1 MPSMLDEQLAILDVL
16 PTEIVE
22 KVASN
27 GRQLAVAK
35 GDDALQEAT
44 SQPESTRNL
53 GLDRSSASGAYKEA
67 RIAGAPSAHCPS
79 SMSSRRSA
87 AMQVHCAFVGRG
99 LEPLLS
105 ACISFL
111 QTSCHRLI
119 FPSELDHQLH
129 AYWLVVQELHNGH
142 G

>member
-53 GLDRSSASGAYKEA
+53 GLDRSSASGA
-67 RIAGAPSAHCPS
+67 
-79 SMSSRRSA
+79 
-87 AMQVHCAFVGRG
+87 
-99 LEPLLS
+99 
-105 ACISFL
+105 
-111 QTSCHRLI
+111 
-119 FPSELDHQLH
+119 
-129 AYWLVVQELHNGH
+129 
-142 G
+142 